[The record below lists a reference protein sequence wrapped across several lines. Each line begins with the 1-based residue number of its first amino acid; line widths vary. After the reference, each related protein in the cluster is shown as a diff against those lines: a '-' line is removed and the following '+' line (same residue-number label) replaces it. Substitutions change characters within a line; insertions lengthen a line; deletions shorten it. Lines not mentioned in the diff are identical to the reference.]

1 MALHLP
7 MTRRF
12 LVVLP
17 LILAAL
23 LLAPQ
28 AASAQSKLD
37 AYRMSGAVAERH
49 DGYVEVRD
57 ASAAPDAGG
66 LVREVNAER
75 RALYEKRARETD
87 VPVEEVGKLFATK
100 IVERAPPGTY
110 FRQPDGSYIRK

>member
-7 MTRRF
+7 MTRR
-12 LVVLP
+12 LLAALP

-28 AASAQSKLD
+28 AASAQSQLD
-37 AYRMSGAVAERH
+37 AYRMSGAVAERY
-49 DGYVEVRD
+49 DGFAEVRD
-57 ASAAPDAGG
+57 AGAAPDAGD

-75 RALYEKRARETD
+75 RELYETRARETD

-100 IVERAPPGTY
+100 IFERAPRGTY